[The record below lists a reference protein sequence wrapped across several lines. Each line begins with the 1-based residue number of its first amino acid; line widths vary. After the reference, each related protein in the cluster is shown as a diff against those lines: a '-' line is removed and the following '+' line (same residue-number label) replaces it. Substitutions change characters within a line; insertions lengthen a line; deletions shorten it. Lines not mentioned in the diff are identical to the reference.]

1 MAAPAATA
9 APVAKPASAA
19 TSTTAVIPT
28 SVALPVVHTKPAQEP
43 NIEPK
48 DPIIPK
54 LAAHFC
60 RNARYPQLALANNTE
75 GVVYFSL
82 AVDNNGNINNFQV
95 YEKAPANAAHTN
107 KVIVVGYSST
117 DTPTTGAI
125 SQETTMKTL
134 QEEVKK
140 AFDKKPN
147 LSGYTPQA
155 AQYFFQVTFSLQKRQ
170 C

>member
-1 MAAPAATA
+1 MSTTTA
-9 APVAKPASAA
+9 APVAPVVAKPASA
-19 TSTTAVIPT
+19 TSTTRVIPA
-28 SVALPVVHTKPAQEP
+28 SYALPAGPQQLSVDEQT
-43 NIEPK
+43 
-48 DPIIPK
+48 DPIVPK

-82 AVDNNGNINNFQV
+82 AVDNKGVINNFQV
-95 YEKAPANAAHTN
+95 YETAPANAAQTN
-107 KVIVVGYSST
+107 KVVIVGYPST
-117 DTPTTGAI
+117 DAPTTGAI
-125 SQETTMKTL
+125 SQNATMKML

-155 AQYFFQVTFSLQKRQ
+155 AQYFFQVTFSVQKRQ